1 MVTNELPVQQKDFR
15 QKMLSAGRPIAAP
28 AWPRALPAA
37 ARGPAAMRAVYGS
50 GMKYDATVPTER
62 TITTM

>member
-1 MVTNELPVQQKDFR
+1 MAARL
-15 QKMLSAGRPIAAP
+15 IAAS

-37 ARGPAAMRAVYGS
+37 ASEPAAMRVVYGS

>member
-1 MVTNELPVQQKDFR
+1 MVINELPFSRRVFDRKR
-15 QKMLSAGRPIAAP
+15 ATAGRLIAAS

-37 ARGPAAMRAVYGS
+37 ASEPAAMRVVYGS

>member
-1 MVTNELPVQQKDFR
+1 MVMNELLIAIENGFG
-15 QKMLSAGRPIAAP
+15 GRPDRGAGP
-28 AWPRALPAA
+28 STAA
-37 ARGPAAMRAVYGS
+37 ARGPAAMRVVYGS